1 MISSLLLCCST
12 SRSGRP
18 IQRHE
23 SLRGLLHHVSLSL
36 SLSGSRRVSE
46 RLDREADSGSDWTM
60 RRIAGR
66 PKRLGRSQRRRN
78 GKATGAGRTLI
89 LAALA
94 WIGGGCCGGGCCGCW
109 SPSAVTPLVNIDTS
123 LSAPFICGCCCCC
136 CCCCCCGTVAIAKA
150 GAGLRALPNVQRPTR
165 RASLV
170 LLVLALLFLVVA
182 VARRR
187 IGSGIEVS
195 PRASRDV
202 LGARP
207 SRRDGRRVAHTH
219 THTHTDTHG
228 RTSDRFLAHV
238 EAGVR
243 SDAAAFFFISSLS
256 LLFHLPHSNDTA
268 GAGRLCVHD
277 QLRPLTIVGVVP
289 VATGGRFSGR
299 VQADPLTLVEAA
311 EKSRATP
318 SCGRHGNPIRP
329 IGMSKR
335 SVSCSSHTSIWYHV
349 VSGNNR
355 IVDNEYLFFWLNK
368 GDQF

>member
-219 THTHTDTHG
+219 THTHRHTRTHQRSLLGARRGRRSERRRRLFFYLVAFVVVSLAALERHG
-228 RTSDRFLAHV
+228 RCGTTVCTRPATTTDDCRC
-238 EAGVR
+238 
-243 SDAAAFFFISSLS
+243 
-256 LLFHLPHSNDTA
+256 
-268 GAGRLCVHD
+268 GACGHWRAI
-277 QLRPLTIVGVVP
+277 LRPGTSRP
-289 VATGGRFSGR
+289 PDSCRGGR
-299 VQADPLTLVEAA
+299 
-311 EKSRATP
+311 EKQ
-318 SCGRHGNPIRP
+318 GNAIL
-329 IGMSKR
+329 R
-335 SVSCSSHTSIWYHV
+335 SSWQPDST
-349 VSGNNR
+349 NR
-355 IVDNEYLFFWLNK
+355 NEQTKCFLFVTYLNMVPCCFWK
-368 GDQF
+368 QPYCRQ